1 MSSIQSITHFIR
13 ITQTRA
19 REQRSNEK
27 MDYQLPNPNMSIVV
41 GGNDTNTN
49 GDQPTVQQQLQ
60 QFNAWQ
66 CDSLDLAV
74 RQQSM

>member
-1 MSSIQSITHFIR
+1 
-13 ITQTRA
+13 
-19 REQRSNEK
+19 
-27 MDYQLPNPNMSIVV
+27 MSIVV

>member
-1 MSSIQSITHFIR
+1 MTVVIFQ
-13 ITQTRA
+13 Q
-19 REQRSNEK
+19 NKKK
-27 MDYQLPNPNMSIVV
+27 MDYQLPNQNMSIVV
-41 GGNDTNTN
+41 GGNDNNSNNNQTT
-49 GDQPTVQQQLQ
+49 PTQQQLQ